1 MRGRRFA
8 ASAALAAT
16 GLAAPLVTA
25 WLFWRD
31 GGWDTYRAPLFLPFL
46 FAAGLMVRF
55 SLSPM
60 TADPRPWRSFVA
72 RAAAGAAAVAGG
84 AGLLASRNPI
94 TGLHARDIVGLA
106 ALAGVLSAPI
116 NQVRPLMGADLI
128 IVVFAVVVIGG
139 MGSIMGSIITGFA
152 LGVIEGLTKYF
163 YPEASN
169 TVVFVLM
176 VLVLLVKPAGLTGR
190 AA

>member
-16 GLAAPLVTA
+16 GLAAPLVAA

-72 RAAAGAAAVAGG
+72 RAAAGAAAVAAG
-84 AGLLASRNPI
+84 AGIVAARNPI
-94 TGLHARDIVGLA
+94 TGLQARDIVALAVLAGALVAAAGLA
-106 ALAGVLSAPI
+106 TELGERVSPGTWIKTAWCLAACLLTMALIPRILL
-116 NQVRPLMGADLI
+116 LMH
-128 IVVFAVVVIGG
+128 
-139 MGSIMGSIITGFA
+139 
-152 LGVIEGLTKYF
+152 
-163 YPEASN
+163 
-169 TVVFVLM
+169 
-176 VLVLLVKPAGLTGR
+176 
-190 AA
+190 

>member
-1 MRGRRFA
+1 MRGRRSA

-55 SLSPM
+55 SLSPT

-84 AGLLASRNPI
+84 AGLLAARNPI

-106 ALAGVLSAPI
+106 ALAGVLVAAAGVATELGERVSPGTWIKTAWC
-116 NQVRPLMGADLI
+116 LAACLLTMALI
-128 IVVFAVVVIGG
+128 
-139 MGSIMGSIITGFA
+139 
-152 LGVIEGLTKYF
+152 
-163 YPEASN
+163 PR
-169 TVVFVLM
+169 
-176 VLVLLVKPAGLTGR
+176 VLLLMH
-190 AA
+190 

>member
-55 SLSPM
+55 SLSSM
-60 TADPRPWRSFVA
+60 TADPRSWRSFVA
-72 RAAAGAAAVAGG
+72 RAAAGAAAVAAG
-84 AGLLASRNPI
+84 AACRRSRAVCGRPDP
-94 TGLHARDIVGLA
+94 R
-106 ALAGVLSAPI
+106 
-116 NQVRPLMGADLI
+116 QVRQIRRCAAGDAEL
-128 IVVFAVVVIGG
+128 
-139 MGSIMGSIITGFA
+139 A
-152 LGVIEGLTKYF
+152 LEH
-163 YPEASN
+163 A
-169 TVVFVLM
+169 
-176 VLVLLVKPAGLTGR
+176 
-190 AA
+190 